1 MSNFISVG
9 NIGIKHPASIMIA
22 LCLILCTP
30 LSHAGLGPATTARDW
45 CKKKTLHY
53 LEKRGYAPY
62 NWEATTYIDGDNY
75 VTEGEWSV
83 DVDEIKVQCTTRK
96 HAKSGKYKILD
107 VDISD
112 DRESKTHTK
121 NQ

>member
-1 MSNFISVG
+1 MRNFIILG
-9 NIGIKHPASIMIA
+9 NIAIKHPARTMIA

-83 DVDEIKVQCTTRK
+83 DADEIKVQCTTRK

-112 DRESKTHTK
+112 DRESKTRTK
-121 NQ
+121 KQ

>member
-1 MSNFISVG
+1 MSNFTILG
-9 NIGIKHPASIMIA
+9 NIAIKHPARAMIA

-45 CKKKTLHY
+45 CKKKTLNY

-83 DVDEIKVQCTTRK
+83 DADEIKVQCTTRK

-112 DRESKTHTK
+112 DSESRTRTK
-121 NQ
+121 KQ